1 MAQGDFVYRGQLS
14 TPPGLSVRRLEFAS
28 QSRPSQRLIL
38 DYWEQD
44 KDGGI
49 ETAAKMGRLKHL
61 PNRILKGLR
70 QLAGTPPVVIIRAQ
84 VECDG
89 MKACAKAEN
98 ALSNISRNVQMG
110 IR

>member
-1 MAQGDFVYRGQLS
+1 MQAVQMKKRCFGFSPRQIKIYLQRYE
-14 TPPGLSVRRLEFAS
+14 TPAC
-28 QSRPSQRLIL
+28 
-38 DYWEQD
+38 
-44 KDGGI
+44 
-49 ETAAKMGRLKHL
+49 

-89 MKACAKAEN
+89 RKACAKAEN